1 MCFWCVGSTRW
12 KSTRQSEVLM
22 AFLWPLV
29 DLLHLRPQGHAVPDW
44 APISH
49 CVRPPGFHFTPSS
62 WWMVPPC
69 TPPPPPTHQRP
80 PNSEPRL
87 PWAWATH
94 LKPPT
99 NNTILR
105 QPSKGHASYGNLPWS
120 NQSRASYISF
130 VLVHVHILYAFSY
143 YHMPL
148 VQYPILPFHC
158 ISSMG
163 PGLFQSNPVH
173 GIGMIETSC
182 FASQTPW
189 SLHAIFAKDT
199 IYGGQGCFDQVSS
212 LKAQYTDT
220 TLNNSTAIRT
230 LCHKYRH

>member
-163 PGLFQSNPVH
+163 PGLFHSNPVH
-173 GIGMIETSC
+173 WYDWNILLRISNPMIPSC
-182 FASQTPW
+182 HFCKGYNLRRSRSLW
-189 SLHAIFAKDT
+189 SGF
-199 IYGGQGCFDQVSS
+199 S

>member
-1 MCFWCVGSTRW
+1 MQLDFKICVGKNVLRLLFNQLLQWSLLVRQLCNLGPNWNIFVQIECQAAYRIQEICWQNWKDIPWHVLNLLTQQCLENQKLMCFWYVGSTRW

-49 CVRPPGFHFTPSS
+49 CVRPHGFHFTPSS

-99 NNTILR
+99 NNTISR

-120 NQSRASYISF
+120 NQSWASYISF
-130 VLVHVHILYAFSY
+130 VLVHVYCMPSHI
-143 YHMPL
+143 
-148 VQYPILPFHC
+148 
-158 ISSMG
+158 
-163 PGLFQSNPVH
+163 
-173 GIGMIETSC
+173 
-182 FASQTPW
+182 
-189 SLHAIFAKDT
+189 T
-199 IYGGQGCFDQVSS
+199 I
-212 LKAQYTDT
+212 
-220 TLNNSTAIRT
+220 
-230 LCHKYRH
+230 CH

>member
-1 MCFWCVGSTRW
+1 MCFWCVGSTCW

-29 DLLHLRPQGHAVPDW
+29 DLLHLRPQGQAVPDW

-120 NQSRASYISF
+120 NQSWASYISYI
-130 VLVHVHILYAFSY
+130 VCLLLSHRGGW
-143 YHMPL
+143 
-148 VQYPILPFHC
+148 YPIWFN
-158 ISSMG
+158 SM
-163 PGLFQSNPVH
+163 FEFWQK
-173 GIGMIETSC
+173 MIHSI
-182 FASQTPW
+182 FDSIL
-189 SLHAIFAKDT
+189 LHPRFNSKYYSIKKKFCWFNSKD
-199 IYGGQGCFDQVSS
+199 
-212 LKAQYTDT
+212 
-220 TLNNSTAIRT
+220 NSIQ
-230 LCHKYRH
+230 

>member
-1 MCFWCVGSTRW
+1 
-12 KSTRQSEVLM
+12 M

-120 NQSRASYISF
+120 NQSWASCIPF
-130 VLVHVHILYAFSY
+130 VLVHLYVVCLLLLPYAISLSDIYKYLLF
-143 YHMPL
+143 
-148 VQYPILPFHC
+148 QYPISYHC
-158 ISSMG
+158 IVTVPRAKIS
-163 PGLFQSNPVH
+163 FTVIQST
-173 GIGMIETSC
+173 MC
-182 FASQTPW
+182 
-189 SLHAIFAKDT
+189 
-199 IYGGQGCFDQVSS
+199 
-212 LKAQYTDT
+212 
-220 TLNNSTAIRT
+220 TL
-230 LCHKYRH
+230 

>member
-1 MCFWCVGSTRW
+1 
-12 KSTRQSEVLM
+12 M

-120 NQSRASYISF
+120 NQPWDSIAIYLLFWCTYIVCHLLLPYAISLVSYI
-130 VLVHVHILYAFSY
+130 LPSY
-143 YHMPL
+143 
-148 VQYPILPFHC
+148 C
-158 ISSMG
+158 IGPMG
-163 PGLFQSNPVH
+163 EGLFHRNPVH
-173 GIGMIETSC
+173 CIGMIEI
-182 FASQTPW
+182 ASQTPW
-189 SLHAIFAKDT
+189 FLLAIFAKDT
-199 IYGGQGCFDQVSS
+199 IYGGQGRFDQVSVWRHS
-212 LKAQYTDT
+212 SQLPP
-220 TLNNSTAIRT
+220 STIQQPFAPFGTSTGFSR
-230 LCHKYRH
+230 

>member
-1 MCFWCVGSTRW
+1 MIVASQAIVQFGAQLKYLCPNWMSSGPTEYKRYVDKNWKDIPCNVFNLLTQQCLENHKLMCFWCVGSTCW

-29 DLLHLRPQGHAVPDW
+29 DLLHLRPQGHTLSDW

-130 VLVHVHILYAFSY
+130 VLVHVYMS
-143 YHMPL
+143 
-148 VQYPILPFHC
+148 Q
-158 ISSMG
+158 
-163 PGLFQSNPVH
+163 LF
-173 GIGMIETSC
+173 
-182 FASQTPW
+182 
-189 SLHAIFAKDT
+189 
-199 IYGGQGCFDQVSS
+199 
-212 LKAQYTDT
+212 
-220 TLNNSTAIRT
+220 
-230 LCHKYRH
+230 

>member
-1 MCFWCVGSTRW
+1 
-12 KSTRQSEVLM
+12 M

-29 DLLHLRPQGHAVPDW
+29 DLLHLRPQGHALPDW

-49 CVRPPGFHFTPSS
+49 CVRPHGFHFTPSS

-120 NQSRASYISF
+120 NQSWASYRSF
-130 VLVHVHILYAFSY
+130 VLVHIVCLLLLPYAISLSPLYTDNVEYRYLQISPVSVSY
-143 YHMPL
+143 
-148 VQYPILPFHC
+148 ILPLHC
-158 ISSMG
+158 ISPMG
-163 PGLFQSNPVH
+163 EGLFHSNPVH
-173 GIGMIETSC
+173 CYDWNILLAISNPMIPPCHFCKGYNLRRSRLL
-182 FASQTPW
+182 W
-189 SLHAIFAKDT
+189 SGF
-199 IYGGQGCFDQVSS
+199 S

-220 TLNNSTAIRT
+220 TLHNSTAIRT